1 MENFVNCLLHCGN
14 RSICNSRNY
23 VVNNGFITK
32 IHWQQKTVHVVVKV
46 KVVFRFIYSS
56 LCCQIPFEFMEI
68 RIQVFCLKL
77 FSHDSNDVVCV
88 CVLAC
93 AFVLFLGEYF
103 DKAGF
108 TWRTKIKGRI
118 LYKTVTRMKKIEFSE
133 WETSYFQNEKLLCL
147 LKAFPMGSI
156 HLKEEKKCCQT
167 SLSSLCM
174 AIDMTNFWLFVILN
188 LNLYSI
194 STVLCSEYCFFA
206 VHGLWW

>member
-1 MENFVNCLLHCGN
+1 MVLLRKFTGN
-14 RSICNSRNY
+14 KKPFMSLSRSKLCS
-23 VVNNGFITK
+23 VLFIRLF
-32 IHWQQKTVHVVVKV
+32 VVKFHLNSW
-46 KVVFRFIYSS
+46 KSVFKFFVWNFF
-56 LCCQIPFEFMEI
+56 LTI
-68 RIQVFCLKL
+68 RMM
-77 FSHDSNDVVCV
+77 SCV